1 MNNEMKILG
10 LLGLA
15 QRARQLVTGEDL
27 VIRSLRSQQIKF
39 IFLSS
44 DAGKAVA
51 KKIHDQCQYYGVP
64 MCAEFSKQKLSQAIG
79 QPRTVIGVT
88 QTGFAKRF
96 IQLTNNQK

>member
-51 KKIHDQCQYYGVP
+51 KYYGVP

-88 QTGFAKRF
+88 QTGFVKRF